1 MITKWLVTG
10 DIHGRLGRFQNTDF
24 GNATP
29 ENTAMIILGDAG
41 FNYYLSGRDA
51 RMKQAAAQLPFT
63 FYCVRGNH
71 EARPQ
76 TIKDMGILHDDNV
89 QGPVY
94 WQPEYP
100 NIRYLMDGCFY
111 VIDGKQTLV
120 LGGAYSV
127 DKFYRL
133 ANGWQWFENEQ
144 LNDEERENIYN
155 YLETLALSGK
165 INKFDLVLSHTA
177 PVNFEPREMFLDCI
191 DQSDVD
197 KSTEEWLQSIYDLM
211 PKHTFWL
218 FGHYHGDMIM
228 GDNIAML
235 YEKIIDLSC
244 IDTFDHSSIE
254 LPEGFMVARRYQY
267 ERLERG
273 LPSL

>member
-1 MITKWLVTG
+1 MNFYCTG
-10 DIHGRLGRFQNTDF
+10 DCHGRFERFDNFYKTITTPVGMICLGDF
-24 GNATP
+24 GV
-29 ENTAMIILGDAG
+29 
-41 FNYYLSGRDA
+41 NYYLNKRDEKNKA
-51 RMKQAAAQLPFT
+51 ELCSKYPLIT

-100 NIRYLMDGCFY
+100 NIRYFMDGCCY

-177 PVNFEPREMFLDCI
+177 PINFEPREMFLDCI

-197 KSTEEWLQSIYDLM
+197 KSTEEWLQSIYNLL
-211 PKHTFWL
+211 PEHTFWL

-244 IDTFDHSSIE
+244 IDTFNHSSIE

-273 LPSL
+273 LSSL